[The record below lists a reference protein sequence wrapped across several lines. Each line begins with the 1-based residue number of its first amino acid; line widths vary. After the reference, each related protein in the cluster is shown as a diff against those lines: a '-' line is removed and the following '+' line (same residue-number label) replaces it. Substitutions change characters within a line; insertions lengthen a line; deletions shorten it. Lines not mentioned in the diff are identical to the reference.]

1 MPIAHHLG
9 ARRRKG
15 RSASFSVSDLP
26 FFFLGGGGGEM
37 IGTAIS
43 SVVEE
48 GLAQMGDAAFPLIV
62 AATSGV
68 VLAGMGILV
77 ARRKGS
83 EE

>member
-26 FFFLGGGGGEM
+26 FFFLGGGGEM

>member
-1 MPIAHHLG
+1 
-9 ARRRKG
+9 
-15 RSASFSVSDLP
+15 
-26 FFFLGGGGGEM
+26 M